1 MPSFLENKPIDQPSN
16 QTQIQIE
23 RDEAD
28 IVVPGMYTCN
38 QQRGTLANCAP
49 GYGYYSQYWFSKEKF
64 QNKYYN
70 YFLFQDLNSQEF

>member
-1 MPSFLENKPIDQPSN
+1 METN
-16 QTQIQIE
+16 QLTNQATKHKYFKIE

-28 IVVPGMYTCN
+28 IVVPGMFTCN

-64 QNKYYN
+64 QNKYSN
-70 YFLFQDLNSQEF
+70 YFLFQDLNSPEF